1 MLDASLLHRL
11 AQPTWAESWP
21 WQALAQLLR
30 AHAPSGGAGLRGAIG
45 PLIGQLAAEL
55 GLGDGW
61 TPRLGATGNAALW
74 LGPSRTRADLVI
86 AAHMDRPSFRVRD
99 AQRGALYP
107 ICANRFPD
115 GLYTAQAKALRF
127 RAEEGLIVAA
137 RGTLASQRG
146 PQGDSLILESHEGRL
161 AWHDLVTLEAEPRL
175 DEGGVVRGT
184 GLDNSLGVL
193 AALLAAARLR
203 ALPAWDDLSV
213 LFVFTDQEEGD
224 PQAFFGHGAARLA
237 YALPPPRLGTIIL
250 DAHGILADSPII
262 GGQGASHG
270 TISAWGRG
278 SIVPPQ
284 AIALALDLA
293 QVVNA
298 WRPATVQFNT
308 GYMSRSDDLALG
320 RWSQILALIGPPMRD
335 AHTAHESA
343 HLADVES
350 ASLWLVCFC
359 AALLNPDLAARYEMA

>member
-1 MLDASLLHRL
+1 MLSESLLCAL
-11 AQPTWAESWP
+11 EQPAWPEAWP
-21 WQALAQLLR
+21 WEALSRLLR
-30 AHAPSGGAGLRGAIG
+30 AHAPSGGAGLRGAVG

-55 GLGDGW
+55 GLSDGW
-61 TPRLGATGNAALW
+61 TPRLGATGNAALR
-74 LGPSRTRADLVI
+74 LGAEAERRDLVI
-86 AAHMDRPSFRVRD
+86 VAHMDRPSFRVRD
-99 AQRGALYP
+99 PQRGALYP

-115 GLYTAQAKALRF
+115 GLYTAQAKALRY
-127 RAEEGLIVAA
+127 RSDAGLILAA
-137 RGTLASQRG
+137 RGTLTSQRG
-146 PQGDSLILESHEGRL
+146 PQGDILSLDVHEGQL
-161 AWHDLVTLEAEPRL
+161 TWHDLVTLDAEPRL
-175 DEGGVVRGT
+175 DEVGVVLGT

-193 AALLAAARLR
+193 TALLAAARLR
-203 ALPAWDDLSV
+203 VLREDFSL

-237 YALPPPRLGTIIL
+237 HALLPPRLGTIIL
-250 DAHGILADSPII
+250 DAHGVLESSSII
-262 GGQGASHG
+262 CGRGASHG

-293 QVVNA
+293 QTVNA
-298 WRPATVQFNT
+298 RQLATVQFNT

-343 HLADVES
+343 HLADVDR
-350 ASLWLVCFC
+350 ASLWAACFC
-359 AALLNPDLAARYEMA
+359 AALLSPTIAARYELA

>member
-1 MLDASLLHRL
+1 MLDQALLHNL
-11 AQPTWAESWP
+11 GQPAWPEAWLWWALSR
-21 WQALAQLLR
+21 LLR

-45 PLIGQLAAEL
+45 PLIGQLATEL
-55 GLGDGW
+55 GLSDGW
-61 TPRLGATGNAALW
+61 IPRLGATGNAALR
-74 LGPSRTRADLVI
+74 LGNDVAWPDLVI

-99 AQRGALYP
+99 PQRGALYP

-115 GLYTAQAKALRF
+115 GAYTAQAKALRYQSD
-127 RAEEGLIVAA
+127 EGLVVAA
-137 RGTLASQRG
+137 RGKLTSQRE
-146 PQGDSLILESHEGRL
+146 PEGDSLIFAAHEGQL

-175 DEGGVVRGT
+175 DEVGIVHGT
-184 GLDNSLGVL
+184 GLDNGLGVL
-193 AALLAAARLR
+193 AALLTAARLR
-203 ALPAWDDLSV
+203 ALPVWDDFSL
-213 LFVFTDQEEGD
+213 LIVFTDQEEGD

-237 YALPPPRLGTIIL
+237 HALPPPRLGTIIL
-250 DAHGILADSPII
+250 DAHGLMPEGPLM

-293 QVVNA
+293 QSVNA

-335 AHTAHESA
+335 AHTTHESA
-343 HLADVES
+343 HLADVEG
-350 ASLWLVCFC
+350 AGLWAACFC
-359 AALLNPDLAARYEMA
+359 AALLSPAIASRYELA

>member
-1 MLDASLLHRL
+1 MLDDKLLRSLG
-11 AQPTWAESWP
+11 QPSWPVSWP
-21 WQALAQLLR
+21 WEALARLLR
-30 AHAPSGGAGLRGAIG
+30 AHAPSGGAGLPNAIG

-55 GLGDGW
+55 GLSEGW
-61 TPRLGATGNAALW
+61 MPRLGATGNAALW
-74 LGPSRTRADLVI
+74 LGQPRPRADLLI
-86 AAHMDRPSFRVRD
+86 AAHMDRPSFRVRE
-99 AQRGALYP
+99 AARGTLYP

-115 GLYTAQAKALRF
+115 GLYSAQAKALRF
-127 RAEEGLIVAA
+127 RADEGLIVAA
-137 RGTLASQRG
+137 RGQLISQRG
-146 PQGDSLILESHEGRL
+146 PQGDSLTFENREGHL

-175 DEGGVVRGT
+175 DEGGVVHGT

-193 AALLAAARLR
+193 AALLAAAHLR
-203 ALPAWDDLSV
+203 RVLPADLGV

-250 DAHGILADSPII
+250 DAHGMLADGPLI

-284 AIALALDLA
+284 AMALALDLA
-293 QVVNA
+293 QVVNT

-343 HLADVES
+343 HLADMGH
-350 ASLWLVCFC
+350 AGLWLACFC
-359 AALLNPDLAARYEMA
+359 AALLNPGVAARYELA